1 MGSEAMESSDER
13 RARLRALRAAQE
25 LAAQPTHIDLAPSNA
40 TANVNGN
47 GSGNGNGQHLAPQAD
62 QDGTENAD
70 GEMRFRNYFPRD
82 SDLQKA
88 KHPPPVIPRFEDP
101 VTVEPL
107 QVTGAEDPIVS
118 IAPKKPNWDLRRD
131 VAKKLEKLEKRT
143 HRAIV
148 ELMNEEE
155 KRRQAEAAN
164 NMEED

>member
-1 MGSEAMESSDER
+1 MGTEAVESSDER

-25 LAAQPTHIDLAPSNA
+25 LSAAEPSPAPPPTNGHGHEQHPGPQPAPD
-40 TANVNGN
+40 
-47 GSGNGNGQHLAPQAD
+47 AD
-62 QDGTENAD
+62 QDDAEKAD
-70 GEMRFRNYFPRD
+70 AEMKFRNYFPRD

-88 KHPPPVIPRFEDP
+88 KHPPPVIPKFEDP
-101 VTVEPL
+101 VATDPL

-143 HRAIV
+143 QRAIV

-155 KRRQAEAAN
+155 ERRQAEAAD
-164 NMEED
+164 NMEQD